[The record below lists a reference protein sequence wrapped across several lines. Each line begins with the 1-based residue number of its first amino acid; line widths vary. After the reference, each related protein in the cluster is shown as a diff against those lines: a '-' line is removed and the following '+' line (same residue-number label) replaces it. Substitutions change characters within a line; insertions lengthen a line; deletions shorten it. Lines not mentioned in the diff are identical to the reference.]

1 MPAKM
6 NFLFK
11 LSRKLS
17 AGTQLGKRVYLVAVL
32 IIIGAS
38 IMAAHAVIAAKAS
51 SSSTSAITPALK
63 LAYGTLNLEGT
74 DQAVDSV
81 SAAKLLPL
89 WQLMDELNTSSLAAP
104 EEITAVVEEIQMTMS
119 SAQIKAINAMS
130 VNQSDLGISQA
141 GAPSAAGNTTTANSN
156 TQVVSAGAETTLGGD
171 MSAGGPPQ
179 DAGGGSMPGGS
190 SQKNTSITKASSTT
204 GTTSLI
210 KQVIQLLESKLQS

>member
-1 MPAKM
+1 MPAKT

-17 AGTQLGKRVYLVAVL
+17 GGTQLGKRIYLVAALV
-32 IIIGAS
+32 IIGAS
-38 IMAAHAVIAAKAS
+38 VMATRAVIAAKAS

-74 DQAVDSV
+74 DQAIDSA

-89 WQLMDELNTSSLAAP
+89 WQLMDELNTSSSAAP

-119 SAQIKAINAMS
+119 SAQVKAINAMS
-130 VNQSDLGISQA
+130 ISQSDLGISQA
-141 GAPSAAGNTTTANSN
+141 GAPSATGNITAANSSA
-156 TQVVSAGAETTLGGD
+156 QVASAGADPTLGGD
-171 MSAGGPPQ
+171 MAAGGPPQ
-179 DAGGGSMPGGS
+179 DAGGSMPDGGPQQS
-190 SQKNTSITKASSTT
+190 TSTT
-204 GTTSLI
+204 KTSSIIGTPSLI